1 LTLQTP
7 IIPPIYRDIR
17 QSDAGLTPAVEEAL
31 ASAWMRQI
39 PFEMR
44 PRKPRKSGDRSAR
57 REWCD
62 AIVSFLRK
70 GPATRATMMHKLQIG
85 ESTLDYCLA
94 MLLHADRIKVNRGPY
109 RFNLYSAK
117 DVS

>member
-1 LTLQTP
+1 MTFQAR
-7 IIPPIYRDIR
+7 IIAPIYRDIR

-44 PRKPRKSGDRSAR
+44 PRKPRKIGDRRALP
-57 REWCD
+57 EWCD

-70 GPATRATMMHKLQIG
+70 GPATRATMMHNLQIG
-85 ESTLDYCLA
+85 ESTLDSCLK
-94 MLLHADRIKVNRGPY
+94 MLRLGGRIEVNHGPY
-109 RFNLYSAK
+109 RFKLYSVK

>member
-1 LTLQTP
+1 MTFQTP
-7 IIPPIYRDIR
+7 IIAPIYRDFG
-17 QSDAGLTPAVEEAL
+17 QSNEGLSPAVEEAL

-44 PRKPRKSGDRSAR
+44 PRKPRKIGDRRAR
-57 REWCD
+57 SEWCD

-70 GPATRATMMHKLQIG
+70 GPATRATMMHNLQIG
-85 ESTLDYCLA
+85 KSTLDYCLA
-94 MLLHADRIKVNRGPY
+94 MLRLADRIDVNRGPY
-109 RFNLYSAK
+109 RFNLYSVK